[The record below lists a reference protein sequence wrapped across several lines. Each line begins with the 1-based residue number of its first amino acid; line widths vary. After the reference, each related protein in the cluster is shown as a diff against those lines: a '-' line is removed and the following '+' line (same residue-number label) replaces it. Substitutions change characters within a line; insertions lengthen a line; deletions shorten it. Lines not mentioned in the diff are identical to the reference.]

1 MYNFKLGLIKSL
13 LHVRKHFN
21 CYIFVVS
28 LISVAFLL
36 LKVIGIDILLNFDGN
51 ILFGSFFGFFWMIS
65 SIFIILF
72 LPSYPIFFAIY
83 KNFKFNTL
91 EKICLTIV
99 INLSFYIIIGYFGNG
114 LGFALNIYYFFSLL
128 LSFYF
133 ILLIISLIL
142 NKNNKINK
150 KNSSKSKKNYSLDS
164 YEDFSV
170 FEYIKNKLSINV
182 ILLIIFTVLLIIAL
196 LVNVEIFGGTDPW
209 YHILIIRII
218 VNANSL
224 PLNEYFGAM
233 GFHIIGAVF
242 HLFSGIDLLL
252 IPNIFVLFTIP
263 LTSLIVYNIIMRI
276 FSNKS
281 LAIFGIFILL
291 ITTLGFINLTFQY
304 WPSSIVFIQGLTI
317 FFLLYVRLRD
327 YIKVERPSWKKIL
340 SNLPFTYLYISIT
353 FIALYLSHSLIALIF
368 LISFAWIYLIYLVK
382 DFKRGFDFM
391 LCVILFVI
399 FLILFI
405 SNISTGHL
413 RAFDSIFSLPWIYLL
428 SGAISI
434 TIIGGILITYLR
446 TQITFEKGRFNLILM
461 GKKFKIYTTIEN
473 YFIPLVFVVTL
484 FFTVGFFIANLLLL
498 NLNLITIFVGFEVI
512 ILIIFAIWGLVI
524 FQNKAK
530 GKPLFLWLLSFVF
543 IIFAGL
549 LSDILRGSLSF
560 ISRLFYL
567 ASPIIAIG
575 FLSYLYKSIKTG
587 KIKKLQIKIFLLF
600 FVSYSSTASYIELF
614 SSIDFYSINTNE
626 LTAVQWYLQ
635 NSDDRNLLV
644 LEFGWNPV
652 FVYYDYPYEQKNSS
666 LPITTTQDFITFN
679 NILIVPENHI
689 NENGTNIL
697 RELKEQR
704 NMDVYILVTKNYLT
718 TFQIEFFG
726 ELTDEQFENY
736 YTLDYLNRI
745 FSVKKE
751 NGESLPYYWV
761 I

>member
-21 CYIFVVS
+21 CYIFAVS
-28 LISVAFLL
+28 LISVVFLL
-36 LKVIGIDILLNFDGN
+36 LKLIGVDILLNFDDN
-51 ILFGSFFGFFWMIS
+51 ILFGSFFGFCLMIS
-65 SIFIILF
+65 SIFVILF
-72 LPSYPIFFAIY
+72 LPSYPIFFTIH
-83 KNFKFNTL
+83 KSIKFNTL

-99 INLSFYIIIGYFGNG
+99 INMSFYIILGYFGNG
-114 LGFALNIYYFFSLL
+114 AGFALNIYYFFSLL

-133 ILLIISLIL
+133 GLMIISLIL
-142 NKNNKINK
+142 NKLNKVEKTI
-150 KNSSKSKKNYSLDS
+150 SSESKKNVSLET
-164 YEDFSV
+164 YEDFQI
-170 FEYIKNKLSINV
+170 FEYIKNKLSLNGL
-182 ILLIIFTVLLIIAL
+182 LLIIFAVLFITAL

-209 YHILIIRII
+209 YHLLIIRII

-233 GFHIIGAVF
+233 GFHIFGAVF
-242 HLFSGIDLLL
+242 HLFSGIELLL
-252 IPNIFVLFTIP
+252 IPNSFVLFTIP

-317 FFLLYVRLRD
+317 FFLLYVRLRNF
-327 YIKVERPSWKKIL
+327 IKVERPSWKRIL
-340 SNLPFTYLYISIT
+340 SNLPFTYLYISIV

-368 LISFAWIYLIYLVK
+368 LISFTWIYLIYLAR

-413 RAFDSIFSLPWIYLL
+413 RVFNSIFTLPWIYLL
-428 SGAISI
+428 FGGISI
-434 TIIGGILITYLR
+434 TIIGGILIAFLR
-446 TQITFEKGRFNLILM
+446 AQIKFEKGRFNLILM
-461 GKKFKIYTTIEN
+461 GKKFKFHRTIEK
-473 YFIPLVFVVTL
+473 YFIPLVFVMTL
-484 FFTVGFFIANLLLL
+484 ILTVGFFIANLLWL
-498 NLNLITIFVGFEVI
+498 NLNLITIFVGFEVMI
-512 ILIIFAIWGLVI
+512 IVIFAIWGLVI

-530 GKPLFLWLLSFVF
+530 GKPLFLWFLSFVV

-549 LSDILRGSLSF
+549 LSDVLRGSLSF

-575 FLSYLYKSIKTG
+575 FLSYVYKLIKTG
-587 KIKKLQIKIFLLF
+587 KIKKLQIKLFFLF
-600 FVSYSSTASYIELF
+600 FVSFSATASYLELF
-614 SSIDFYSINTNE
+614 SSLDFFSINNNE

-652 FVYYDYPYEQKNSS
+652 FLYYDYPYEEKNSS
-666 LPITTTQDFITFN
+666 LPIATTQDFMTFN
-679 NILIVPENHI
+679 NILIVPDNHFYD
-689 NENGTNIL
+689 NGTNIL
-697 RELKEQR
+697 QELKEHK
-704 NMDVYILVTKNYLT
+704 NMDVYILLTKNYLT
-718 TFQIEFFG
+718 TGEMEFFG
-726 ELTDEQFENY
+726 ELTEEQYESY
-736 YTLDYLNRI
+736 YSLNYLNRI

>member
-170 FEYIKNKLSINV
+170 FEYIKNKLSLNV
-182 ILLIIFTVLLIIAL
+182 ILLIIFTVLLITAL

-473 YFIPLVFVVTL
+473 YFIPVVFVLTL

-718 TFQIEFFG
+718 TFQMEFFG

>member
-36 LKVIGIDILLNFDGN
+36 LKLIGIDILLNFEGN

-133 ILLIISLIL
+133 VLLIISLIL

-150 KNSSKSKKNYSLDS
+150 KNSLKSKKNYSVDS

-170 FEYIKNKLSINV
+170 FEYIKNKLSLNV

-224 PLNEYFGAM
+224 PLNQYFGAM

-242 HLFSGIDLLL
+242 HLFSGIELLL
-252 IPNIFVLFTIP
+252 IPNSFVLFTIP

-317 FFLLYVRLRD
+317 FFLLYVRLRN

-340 SNLPFTYLYISIT
+340 ANLPFTYLYISIV

-368 LISFAWIYLIYLVK
+368 LISFAWIYLVYLVK
-382 DFKRGFDFM
+382 DYKRGFDFM

-413 RAFDSIFSLPWIYLL
+413 SAFSSIFSLPWIYLL
-428 SGAISI
+428 FGAISI
-434 TIIGGILITYLR
+434 TIIGGILIVYLR

-461 GKKFKIYTTIEN
+461 GKKFKIYTTIEK

-498 NLNLITIFVGFEVI
+498 NLNLITIFVSFEVI
-512 ILIIFAIWGLVI
+512 ILVIFALWGLVI

-543 IIFAGL
+543 IIIAGL
-549 LSDILRGSLSF
+549 FSDVLRGSLSF

-575 FLSYLYKSIKTG
+575 FLSYLYKLIKTG
-587 KIKKLQIKIFLLF
+587 KIKKLQIKFFFLF
-600 FVSYSSTASYIELF
+600 FVSYSSTVSYLELF
-614 SSIDFYSINTNE
+614 SSIDFYSINNNE

-635 NSDDRNLLV
+635 NSDNRNLLV
-644 LEFGWNPV
+644 LEFGWSPV
-652 FVYYDYPYEQKNSS
+652 FVYFDYPYEEKNSS
-666 LPITTTQDFITFN
+666 LPITTTQDFFTFN

-704 NMDVYILVTKNYLT
+704 NMDVYILLTKNYLT
-718 TFQIEFFG
+718 TFQMEFFG

-745 FSVKKE
+745 FSVKYV

>member
-36 LKVIGIDILLNFDGN
+36 LKLIGIDILLNFDGN

-170 FEYIKNKLSINV
+170 FEYIKNKLSLNV
-182 ILLIIFTVLLIIAL
+182 ILLIIFTVLLITAL

-413 RAFDSIFSLPWIYLL
+413 GVFASVFTLPWIYLL
-428 SGAISI
+428 FGAISI
-434 TIIGGILITYLR
+434 TIVGGILIAYLR

-461 GKKFKIYTTIEN
+461 GKKFKIYTIIEK
-473 YFIPLVFVVTL
+473 YFIPIVFIATL
-484 FFTVGFFIANLLLL
+484 FFTVGFFIANLLWLH
-498 NLNLITIFVGFEVI
+498 LNLITIFVGFEVI
-512 ILIIFAIWGLVI
+512 ILVIFAFWGLVI
-524 FQNKAK
+524 FQNKAR

-543 IIFAGL
+543 IILAGL
-549 LSDILRGSLSF
+549 LSDVLRGSLSF
-560 ISRLFYL
+560 VSRLFYL

-575 FLSYLYKSIKTG
+575 FLSYLYKLIKTG
-587 KIKKLQIKIFLLF
+587 NIKKLYIKIFLLF
-600 FVSYSSTASYIELF
+600 FVSYSSTASYLELF
-614 SSIDFYSINTNE
+614 SSIDFYSINNNE

-635 NSDDRNLLV
+635 NSDDRNVLV
-644 LEFGWNPV
+644 VEFGWNPV
-652 FVYYDYPYEQKNSS
+652 FLYYDYPYEEKNSS
-666 LPITTTQDFITFN
+666 LPIMTTQDFITFN
-679 NILIVPENHI
+679 NSLIVPENHFYD
-689 NENGTNIL
+689 NGTNIL
-697 RELKEQR
+697 KELKEYK
-704 NMDVYILVTKNYLT
+704 NTDVYILLTKNYLT
-718 TFQIEFFG
+718 TFEMEFFG
-726 ELTDEQFENY
+726 ELTDEQYESY

-745 FSVKKE
+745 FSVKYE